1 MIKLKSIEEPS
12 SPRNDYLKSL
22 KASSRSPAGLLRL
35 PQRQP
40 RAASKAVRAACH
52 KCHPSCPRRHAVRAR
67 PRTRPSRRT
76 PRGAHGRSGAARGRC
91 PRVLICLLAAGSCSG
106 SSATV
111 LNGAPVLNNG
121 KLKRGQE
128 DHVRLHRKSRSR
140 LRVLQRSNSKELEAS
155 TAIFD
160 CDLDDFI
167 GALDELPPPKPNL
180 IRSKATCTKPFSELE
195 EDLDYLLQL
204 GKGEATV
211 QREAP
216 LFDNSSR
223 P

>member
-1 MIKLKSIEEPS
+1 MIKLKSIEEAN

-40 RAASKAVRAACH
+40 RAASKAVRAACQ
-52 KCHPSCPRRHAVRAR
+52 KCHRSCPRRHAVRAR

-76 PRGAHGRSGAARGRC
+76 PRGAHGRSGAARDRC

-140 LRVLQRSNSKELEAS
+140 LRVLGRGPGGGEQSRCPRYGTMRVQLPDRELSEAKNEIIHS
-155 TAIFD
+155 HT
-160 CDLDDFI
+160 
-167 GALDELPPPKPNL
+167 PW
-180 IRSKATCTKPFSELE
+180 
-195 EDLDYLLQL
+195 
-204 GKGEATV
+204 TV
-211 QREAP
+211 NQ
-216 LFDNSSR
+216 
-223 P
+223 